1 MYRRSVLS
9 PATQAVLLDGRNEK
23 NAKVAAATSGTNHHL
38 NYDADHDQDSLNDD
52 EGADMSYDSHIFEG
66 GPSAARARYSFTKE
80 TEGEL
85 SVRSGEDLTILDST
99 SSPDW

>member
-1 MYRRSVLS
+1 M
-9 PATQAVLLDGRNEK
+9 LDGRNEK
-23 NAKVAAATSGTNHHL
+23 NAKVAATMSATNHHL
-38 NYDADHDQDSLNDD
+38 NYDADQDQDSLDD
-52 EGADMSYDSHIFEG
+52 GGDTSYDSHIFEG